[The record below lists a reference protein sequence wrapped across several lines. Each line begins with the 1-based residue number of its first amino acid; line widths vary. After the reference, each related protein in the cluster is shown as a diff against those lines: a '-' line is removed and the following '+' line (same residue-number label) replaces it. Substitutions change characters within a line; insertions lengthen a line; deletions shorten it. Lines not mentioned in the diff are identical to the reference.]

1 MVCAMDNYIT
11 LTIRLKLS
19 KREMMTGMRI
29 IRHNN
34 GQTYPGAEWVVTY
47 NHSTVRTVVVMTKD

>member
-1 MVCAMDNYIT
+1 MGNYIT
-11 LTIRLKLS
+11 LTIIPKPS

-47 NHSTVRTVVVMTKD
+47 NHGAVRTVVVMTKD